1 MSTLIILRL
10 EAKYGEKERAI
21 LFENLLPN
29 SPYAIS
35 PLRMKFEEE
44 TTGTMSAFFTFSF
57 FLCTIFN
64 TYLMLHFL

>member
-1 MSTLIILRL
+1 MTILRL
-10 EAKYGEKERAI
+10 EAHYGENQNEVSI

-44 TTGTMSAFFTFSF
+44 TTGTVTE
-57 FLCTIFN
+57 I
-64 TYLMLHFL
+64 

>member
-10 EAKYGEKERAI
+10 EARYIEDGENIRAT

-29 SPYAIS
+29 SPYAIT

-44 TTGTMSAFFTFSF
+44 TTGKVPQ
-57 FLCTIFN
+57 I
-64 TYLMLHFL
+64 